1 MSTEQ
6 HRNHADG
13 GFLWRMGIAADTR
26 SRVGI
31 VVILTAVTFALLDF
45 LADMLGHVMAHD
57 MAIAAVRAAVI
68 GIAAGSLMAIGLV
81 AVRQRRAHIA
91 AEMNRIAELN
101 HRIRNSLEVIADAQ
115 HFAEDPV
122 RSIVLDS
129 VKKID
134 RTLSDVLP
142 SVRHK

>member
-1 MSTEQ
+1 MSAEKQ
-6 HRNHADG
+6 RDDG
-13 GFLWRMGIAADTR
+13 DSRFLWRMGLAADTR

-31 VVILTAVTFALLDF
+31 LVTLTAVTFALLDF

-57 MAIAAVRAAVI
+57 IAIAAFRAAVI

-101 HRIRNSLEVIADAQ
+101 HRIRNSLEVIVDAQ
-115 HFAEDPV
+115 HFAEAPV
-122 RSIVLDS
+122 RSMVLDS
-129 VKKID
+129 VEKID

-142 SVRHK
+142 SVRHE